1 VLAAQICGV
10 IGVRSLL
17 ARAENPL
24 PQNGMTEVEF
34 ESDAFLS
41 LLTEALRAGPGS
53 PAWHEAIGRLRA
65 GGIQYADEHRLL
77 VRAREHLESGKSYR
91 SVRAGP
97 GFTQKLMSSIE
108 QESARGTRTPPTATT
123 IAVVSAGVMLGV
135 LLVIGYLLW
144 TSADKPPATPDGN
157 VLLVHTVTEATFEGS
172 PPTDWRKVGRLP
184 VEFTRSAM
192 RLKLGTETAATGGG
206 VTWSQPI
213 APEEPFAVVAS
224 VRVHKPEENV
234 VAQIFVSDQP
244 EFSDENGTSPHELVW
259 LIQGQQMQ
267 VILPSGRV
275 AAQSEYPRDQ
285 RGSLTVSV
293 TLDRDQASVEFGS
306 SRERIWSGANGLDPG
321 KPRYVGVRFLTRSKD
336 AGDGVVFN
344 SVRVNMRQK

>member
-1 VLAAQICGV
+1 
-10 IGVRSLL
+10 
-17 ARAENPL
+17 
-24 PQNGMTEVEF
+24 MTEVEF

-53 PAWHEAIGRLRA
+53 PPWHDAIARLRA
-65 GGIQYADEHRLL
+65 GGIEWADEYRLL

-91 SVRAGP
+91 SIRAGP
-97 GFTQKLMSSIE
+97 GFTQKLMTSIADESSRP
-108 QESARGTRTPPTATT
+108 SRTPPTTTT

-157 VLLVHTVTEATFEGS
+157 VLLVNTVTEATFDGA

-192 RLKLGTETAATGGG
+192 RLKLGSDSPATGGG
-206 VTWSQPI
+206 VTWTQPI
-213 APEEPFAVVAS
+213 APDEPFAVVAS
-224 VRVHKPEENV
+224 VRVFKPEDNL

-244 EFSDENGTSPHELVW
+244 EFSDENGTSPHELIW
-259 LIQGQQMQ
+259 LIHGQQMQ

-275 AAQSEYPRDQ
+275 VAQSEYPRDQ
-285 RGSLTVSV
+285 RGSVTVSV
-293 TLDRDQASVEFGS
+293 TLDREQASVEFGS
-306 SRERIWSGANGLDPG
+306 KRERIWSGASGLNPA